1 MPSEIGGQSA
11 RVYAIQVGFW
21 AIVFAA
27 GALAVGYQ
35 RAVSLAAAVF
45 GAAILLGSVALELT
59 ER

>member
-1 MPSEIGGQSA
+1 M
-11 RVYAIQVGFW
+11 YAIQVGFW